1 MLQDLVSR
9 CTEVKSHRCEAN
21 IVKFSPLSGE
31 GLRERV
37 NLEGRKI
44 GWYEYRLFS
53 VTHHILPFLGKDN
66 RMGNNQYPPQ
76 PSLIKEGELPLFV
89 IADSEAAPQSHNN
102 CNMNEITT
110 SNAPHS
116 PRNDTKCTYRPNVLS
131 SYRLKN
137 KFSSRF
143 TLHSSLNKRAAF
155 TLAEVLITL
164 GIIGVV
170 AAMTIPTIVYKH
182 QKMVSETAVKKF
194 YTNINQA
201 VLMAETQKGEERI
214 TWSVTGTALYDNYLK
229 DYLKVLSADYNTG
242 GSSPQVMLYFS
253 DGTLASIRSRD
264 ITFCVNKKS
273 YEKYKDLGYQTG
285 NCMIFGFYPS
295 GGFTDCLQENYY
307 KKGVVPYLNASFNYC
322 SDIENHDFE
331 AMCQHRLYAKVL
343 EQNGWR
349 YPKECN
355 VKF

>member
-1 MLQDLVSR
+1 
-9 CTEVKSHRCEAN
+9 
-21 IVKFSPLSGE
+21 
-31 GLRERV
+31 
-37 NLEGRKI
+37 
-44 GWYEYRLFS
+44 
-53 VTHHILPFLGKDN
+53 
-66 RMGNNQYPPQ
+66 MGNNQNPPQ
-76 PSLIKEGELPLFV
+76 PSPMGE
-89 IADSEAAPQSHNN
+89 EAACHCERQDGASQSQDNEMLKHGCQSDILDDTNPLPQSL
-102 CNMNEITT
+102 
-110 SNAPHS
+110 
-116 PRNDTKCTYRPNVLS
+116 PRGREVKRS
-131 SYRLKN
+131 SSLL
-137 KFSSRF
+137 
-143 TLHSSLNKRAAF
+143 TLHSSLKKRAAFTLAEGATHVVHSNNIRRVAF

-201 VLMAETQKGEERI
+201 VLMAETQKGEER
-214 TWSVTGTALYDNYLK
+214 TAWPVTGTVLYDNYLK

-242 GSSPQVMLYFS
+242 GSRPQVMLYFS
-253 DGTLASIRSRD
+253 DGTLALISSRD
-264 ITFCVNKKS
+264 ITFCVNQKS
-273 YEKYKDLGYQTG
+273 YEKYKDSGYQTG
-285 NCMIFGFYPS
+285 NCMMFGFYPS
-295 GGFTDCLQENYY
+295 GGFTNCLQENYY
-307 KKGVVPYLNASFNYC
+307 KKGVVPYLNDSFNYC